1 MEFHNLDARI
11 SQIVMTCMT
20 ICYSSMRYFGYLAS
34 LVSKAIIFSLYLD
47 LSIAA
52 KILFTASPP
61 PYTKP

>member
-34 LVSKAIIFSLYLD
+34 LVSNGCTTTDKSEHISGLQTLG
-47 LSIAA
+47 SVRGV
-52 KILFTASPP
+52 
-61 PYTKP
+61 